1 MAIFSGKIIEAT
13 YTNEKKDTIEILYKE
28 EKKIIP
34 YYIEVNHQHPDFQ
47 DLIKEYSLDKIQN
60 TTSNKIKIYNDNLK
74 EANKIDLKKL
84 TDELEYKANNFTNW
98 YDFMFHFDEKNAT
111 HMNFLFELKLK
122 MFDEKKV
129 KVMSEDKK
137 NLIRDSLN
145 PLEII
150 KIVNKKN
157 KIKND

>member
-1 MAIFSGKIIEAT
+1 M
-13 YTNEKKDTIEILYKE
+13 YKE
-28 EKKIIP
+28 EKKIVP

-74 EANKIDLKKL
+74 EANKIDLKKI
-84 TDELEYKANNFTNW
+84 TDELEFKANNFTNW

>member
-1 MAIFSGKIIEAT
+1 MTLCF
-13 YTNEKKDTIEILYKE
+13 ILMK
-28 EKKIIP
+28 
-34 YYIEVNHQHPDFQ
+34 
-47 DLIKEYSLDKIQN
+47 
-60 TTSNKIKIYNDNLK
+60 
-74 EANKIDLKKL
+74 
-84 TDELEYKANNFTNW
+84 
-98 YDFMFHFDEKNAT
+98 KNAT

-150 KIVNKKN
+150 KCLM
-157 KIKND
+157 

>member
-1 MAIFSGKIIEAT
+1 
-13 YTNEKKDTIEILYKE
+13 
-28 EKKIIP
+28 
-34 YYIEVNHQHPDFQ
+34 
-47 DLIKEYSLDKIQN
+47 
-60 TTSNKIKIYNDNLK
+60 
-74 EANKIDLKKL
+74 
-84 TDELEYKANNFTNW
+84 
-98 YDFMFHFDEKNAT
+98 MFHFDEKNAT

>member
-1 MAIFSGKIIEAT
+1 MKWQSEMD
-13 YTNEKKDTIEILYKE
+13 ELSR
-28 EKKIIP
+28 
-34 YYIEVNHQHPDFQ
+34 YIQQ
-47 DLIKEYSLDKIQN
+47 
-60 TTSNKIKIYNDNLK
+60 
-74 EANKIDLKKL
+74 L

-129 KVMSEDKK
+129 KEMSEDKK

-145 PLEII
+145 PLR
-150 KIVNKKN
+150 
-157 KIKND
+157 DSFFCFYASQT

>member
-1 MAIFSGKIIEAT
+1 MK
-13 YTNEKKDTIEILYKE
+13 KKDTIEILYKE
-28 EKKIIP
+28 ENKIIP

-74 EANKIDLKKL
+74 EANKIDLKKI
-84 TDELEYKANNFTNW
+84 TDELEFKANNFTNW